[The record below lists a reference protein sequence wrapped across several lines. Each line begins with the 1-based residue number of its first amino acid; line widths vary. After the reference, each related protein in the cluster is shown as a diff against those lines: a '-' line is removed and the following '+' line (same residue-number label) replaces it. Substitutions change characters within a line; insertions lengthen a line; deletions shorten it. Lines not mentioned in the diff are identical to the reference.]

1 MRLKAVID
9 KLFTDR
15 QVIISTRGELKYLKL
30 SVAAQAMG
38 FAAAVGFGGVFT
50 YLMVSGALQY
60 REITIQQATLLSLQS
75 DFNSVSS
82 DFELAQSKII
92 ATQNELDQQYAR
104 LEDVLADRQIVEQ
117 ALEFA
122 SSKAGDK
129 TQKKSLEDR
138 IRTLGESLHSTNAR
152 REQLELEIM
161 QLNKALFQT
170 ARQRD
175 EADTD
180 REKTHSRIAS
190 LRGLVNLY
198 ASTKDEI
205 YKELEHTRTE
215 FASLKNE
222 FNSRVHSEGKLNA
235 EVSELR
241 SRLTKISSENKDL
254 IGRIH
259 DRTNESV
266 MALREIIVLTG
277 LDPEKLLGHNDA
289 EAGLGGPF
297 VAAVPGVKLLETE
310 QDFYAQTQKMEAS
323 LARWESLQTLL
334 KQLPL
339 ARPVDVGYI
348 TSSFG
353 KRRDPMTK
361 RTAFH
366 SGVDIAGPK
375 NSKILAT
382 APGVVT
388 FAGKNGAYGT
398 MVTIDHGLGFKTR
411 YGHLK
416 KALVKKG
423 DKIEYRTEIGVMG
436 STGRSTGR
444 HVHYEVIYEGEHQNP
459 ANFIKAGR
467 YAFKATPKLEK
478 AAAD

>member
-1 MRLKAVID
+1 MKLKAVVN

-15 QVIISTRGELKYLKL
+15 QVIISTRGQLKYLRL

-38 FAAAVGFGGVFT
+38 FAAAVGFGSMFA

-60 REITIQQATLLSLQS
+60 REVTQQQAALLSLQS
-75 DFNSVSS
+75 DFSAVSA
-82 DFELAQSKII
+82 DFELAQAKIA
-92 ATQNELDQQYAR
+92 ATQAELDQQYMR
-104 LEDVLADRQIVEQ
+104 LEDILADRHVVEK

-122 SSKAGDK
+122 SASPGDAME
-129 TQKKSLEDR
+129 KKSLEDR
-138 IRTLGESLHSTNAR
+138 IRVLGESLHSTNER

-161 QLNKALFQT
+161 QINKVLFQT
-170 ARQRD
+170 ARARD

-180 REKTHSRIAS
+180 RQKTEQRLSS

-205 YKELEHTRTE
+205 YKQLEETRAE
-215 FASLKNE
+215 FANLKQE
-222 FNSRVHSEGKLNA
+222 FNNRLHSEDQLSN
-235 EVSELR
+235 EVGALR
-241 SRLTKISSENKDL
+241 SRLTKMSMENKDL
-254 IGRIH
+254 IARIH

-277 LDPEKLLGHNDA
+277 LDPEKLLGA
-289 EAGLGGPF
+289 EADIGLGGPF
-297 VAAVPGVKLLETE
+297 LAVTPSANLLDTE
-310 QDFYAQTQKMEAS
+310 QDYYAQTQKMEAS

-334 KQLPL
+334 NQLPL

-353 KRRDPMTK
+353 KRRDPMSK

-375 NSKILAT
+375 NSKVLAT

-388 FAGKNGAYGT
+388 FAGRNGAYGN
-398 MVTIDHGLGFKTR
+398 MVTIDHGRGFQTR
-411 YGHLK
+411 YAHMK
-416 KALVKKG
+416 KVLVKNG
-423 DKIEYRTEIGVMG
+423 QKIEYRTEIGVMG

-444 HVHYEVIYEGEHQNP
+444 HVHYEIMYEGEHQDP
-459 ANFIKAGR
+459 VNFIKAGR
-467 YAFKATPKLEK
+467 YAFKATPKVEK
-478 AAAD
+478 AANE

>member
-15 QVIISTRGELKYLKL
+15 QVIISTRGQLKYLRL
-30 SVAAQAMG
+30 SVATQAMG
-38 FAAAVGFGGVFT
+38 FAAVVGLGGVFA

-60 REITIQQATLLSLQS
+60 REITQAQANLLSLQS
-75 DFNSVSS
+75 DFSAVSA

-92 ATQNELDQQYAR
+92 ATQAELDQQYAR
-104 LEDVLADRQIVEQ
+104 LEDVLADRHVVEQ

-122 SSKAGDK
+122 AITPGDK
-129 TQKKSLEDR
+129 KQEKSVEDR

-152 REQLELEIM
+152 REQLEMEIT

-170 ARQRD
+170 TRARD
-175 EADTD
+175 EAASN
-180 REKTHSRIAS
+180 REKTEKRLAS

-205 YKELEHTRTE
+205 YKELEQTRAQ
-215 FASLKNE
+215 FASLKQE
-222 FNSRVHSEGKLNA
+222 FSGHLHKEDALNS
-235 EVSELR
+235 EVGELR
-241 SRLTKISSENKDL
+241 SRLTKMSTDNKDL
-254 IGRIH
+254 ISRIH

-266 MALREIIVLTG
+266 AALREIIVLTG
-277 LDPEKLLGHNDA
+277 LDPEKLLGSSDA

-297 VAAVPGVKLLETE
+297 VAAVPGANLMETE

-323 LARWESLQTLL
+323 LTRWENLQTLL
-334 KQLPL
+334 KQIPL

-353 KRRDPMTK
+353 KRRDPITK

-388 FAGKNGAYGT
+388 FVGKNGAYGT
-398 MVTIDHGLGFKTR
+398 MVTIDHGRGFKTR

-423 DKIEYRTEIGVMG
+423 AKIEYRTEIGVMG

>member
-15 QVIISTRGELKYLKL
+15 QVIISTRGELKYLRL

-38 FAAAVGFGGVFT
+38 CAAAVGFGGVFA

-60 REITIQQATLLSLQS
+60 QEMTRTQADLLSLQS
-75 DFNSVSS
+75 DYNAVSA
-82 DFELAQSKII
+82 DFELAQSKIV
-92 ATQNELDQQYAR
+92 ATQAELDQQYAR
-104 LEDVLADRQIVEQ
+104 LEDVLADRQVIEK

-122 SSKAGDK
+122 AVSPKDAK
-129 TQKKSLEDR
+129 QKKSLEDR

-152 REQLELEIM
+152 REQLEMEIM
-161 QLNKALFQT
+161 QLNRALFQT
-170 ARQRD
+170 ARARD
-175 EADTD
+175 EAATD
-180 REKTHSRIAS
+180 RAKTELRLAS

-205 YKELEHTRTE
+205 YKELEQTRAE
-215 FASLKNE
+215 FASLKQE
-222 FNSRVHSEGKLNA
+222 FNRRVENETQLTA
-235 EVSELR
+235 EVGELR
-241 SRLTKISSENKDL
+241 NRLTKMSSENKNL
-254 IGRIH
+254 IARIH

-277 LDPEKLLGHNDA
+277 LDPEKLLGSDA

-297 VAAVPGVKLLETE
+297 VAALPDARLLETE
-310 QDFYAQTQKMEAS
+310 QDLYAQTQKLEVS

-339 ARPVDVGYI
+339 ARPVDVGYV

-353 KRRDPMTK
+353 KRRDPITK

-366 SGVDIAGPK
+366 SGIDYAGPK
-375 NSKILAT
+375 NSKVLAT

-388 FAGKNGAYGT
+388 FVGNNGAYGK
-398 MVTIDHGLGFKTR
+398 MVTIDHGHGFKTR

-416 KALVKKG
+416 KILVKKG
-423 DKIEYRTEIGVMG
+423 ETIDYRTEIGVMG

-444 HVHYEVIYEGEHQNP
+444 HVHYEIIYEGEHQNP
-459 ANFIKAGR
+459 AKFIEAGR
-467 YAFKATPKLEK
+467 YAFKATPKIEK
-478 AAAD
+478 AANE

>member
-1 MRLKAVID
+1 MKLKRALD
-9 KLFTDR
+9 KLLTDR
-15 QVIISTRGELKYLKL
+15 QVIISTRGQLKYIRL

-38 FAAAVGFGGVFT
+38 FTALVGFGGMFA
-50 YLMVSGALQY
+50 YLMISGALRYQT
-60 REITIQQATLLSLQS
+60 ITEQQARLLSLEA
-75 DFNSVSS
+75 NYEGVAA
-82 DFELAQSKII
+82 DFELAQSKIQ
-92 ATQNELDQQYAR
+92 ATQTELDQQYAR
-104 LEDVLADRQIVEQ
+104 LEDVLADRQSIEKT
-117 ALEFA
+117 LKFA
-122 SSKAGDK
+122 SNTAKNTK
-129 TQKKSLEDR
+129 KKKSLEDR
-138 IRTLGESLHSTNAR
+138 IRALGESLHSTNER
-152 REQLELEIM
+152 REQLELEVM
-161 QLNKALFQT
+161 QINKTMFQI

-180 REKTHSRIAS
+180 RQKTEQRLAS

-205 YKELEHTRTE
+205 YKELEETRQQ
-215 FASLKNE
+215 FASLKQDFSGRVKNE
-222 FNSRVHSEGKLNA
+222 GLLNT
-235 EVSELR
+235 EVTELR
-241 SRLTKISSENKDL
+241 SRMNHMSTENNNL
-254 IGRIH
+254 IARIH

-277 LDPEKLLGHNDA
+277 LDPDKLLGTDSN
-289 EAGLGGPF
+289 AGKGGPF
-297 VAAVPGVKLLETE
+297 VPALPDTKLLGNE
-310 QDFYAQTQKMEAS
+310 QGYYAQMQKMEAS
-323 LARWESLQTLL
+323 LARWESLQSLL

-361 RTAFH
+361 KTAYH
-366 SGVDIAGPK
+366 SGIDIAGPR
-375 NSKILAT
+375 NSRILAT

-388 FAGKNGAYGT
+388 FVGRNGAYGT
-398 MVTIDHGLGFKTR
+398 MVTIDHGHGFKTR

-423 DKIEYRTEIGVMG
+423 AKIEYRTEIGVMG

-444 HVHYEVIYEGEHQNP
+444 HVHYEVMYEGEHLNP

-478 AAAD
+478 AAIE

>member
-1 MRLKAVID
+1 MKLKAVVD

-15 QVIISTRGELKYLKL
+15 QVIISTRGQLKYLKL

-38 FAAAVGFGGVFT
+38 FAVAVGFGGMFA

-60 REITIQQATLLSLQS
+60 REMTQQQATLLSLQS
-75 DFNSVSS
+75 EFNAVSA
-82 DFELAQSKII
+82 DFELAQSKIA
-92 ATQNELDQQYAR
+92 ATQVELDQQYAR
-104 LEDVLADRQIVEQ
+104 LEDVLADRHVVEK

-122 SSKAGDK
+122 SSATGDK
-129 TQKKSLEDR
+129 AQKKSLEDR
-138 IRTLGESLHSTNAR
+138 IRALGESLHSTNAR

-175 EADTD
+175 EADTN
-180 REKTHSRIAS
+180 RAKTEQRLAS

-205 YKELEHTRTE
+205 YKELEQTRAQ
-215 FASLKNE
+215 FASLKRE
-222 FNSRVHSEGKLNA
+222 FNSRLHKEDALTT

-241 SRLTKISSENKDL
+241 SRLTKMSMENKDL
-254 IGRIH
+254 IARIH

-277 LDPEKLLGHNDA
+277 LDPEKLLGSDT

-297 VAAVPGVKLLETE
+297 VAAQPNTKLLEKE

-334 KQLPL
+334 NQLPL
-339 ARPVDVGYI
+339 ARPVDVGYV

-353 KRRDPMTK
+353 KRRDPITK

-366 SGVDIAGPK
+366 SGVDFAGPK

-382 APGVVT
+382 APGIVT
-388 FAGKNGAYGT
+388 FVGRNGAYGN
-398 MVTIDHGLGFKTR
+398 MVTIDHGRGFKTR

-416 KALVKKG
+416 KILVKKG
-423 DKIEYRTEIGVMG
+423 QHIEYRTEIGVMG

-444 HVHYEVIYEGEHQNP
+444 HVHYEIIHDGEHYDP
-459 ANFIKAGR
+459 VNFIKAGR
-467 YAFKATPKLEK
+467 YAFKATPKVEK
-478 AAAD
+478 ADNE